1 MKVELVNI
9 RTMLDSFRGRFV
21 TSPARIRLMLSA
33 MFISDLQEGKGA
45 CGNYKRQAILVEIPN
60 CPSSLV
66 YRFL

>member
-45 CGNYKRQAILVEIPN
+45 CGNYK
-60 CPSSLV
+60 
-66 YRFL
+66 

>member
-33 MFISDLQEGKGA
+33 MFISDLLEGNWHPG
-45 CGNYKRQAILVEIPN
+45 YRQKVHLTNIF
-60 CPSSLV
+60 
-66 YRFL
+66 RT

>member
-33 MFISDLQEGKGA
+33 MFISDLLEGNWHLGYKAKG
-45 CGNYKRQAILVEIPN
+45 
-60 CPSSLV
+60 SLDN
-66 YRFL
+66 